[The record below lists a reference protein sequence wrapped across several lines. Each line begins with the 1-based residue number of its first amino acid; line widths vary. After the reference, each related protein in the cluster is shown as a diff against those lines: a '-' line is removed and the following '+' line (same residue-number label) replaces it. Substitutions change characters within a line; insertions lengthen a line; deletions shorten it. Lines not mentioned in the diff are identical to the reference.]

1 MLTITFYG
9 HACFALTDG
18 ETKLLIDPFFTGNG
32 LAPIKAEEA
41 ETDYILVT
49 HGHGDHTGDAASI
62 AERTGATIITTVDVG
77 TALFGNCRNLICG
90 NIGGKIQLP
99 FGSIQYVPAIHGS
112 GVPGGV
118 ACGFVIRMDGK
129 TVYHMGDTSLTKDF
143 ELLADSASEAFM
155 PLSYG
160 GGITNIE
167 QIRKLLYDIEF
178 PLVITLDSIERC
190 GMNLGE
196 AAATVVLSSEPAEG
210 KCWRSAGSVPNRSS
224 ASVRSRK
231 RNRAT

>member
-41 ETDYILVT
+41 EADYILVT

-143 ELLADSASEAFM
+143 ELLAD
-155 PLSYG
+155 
-160 GGITNIE
+160 
-167 QIRKLLYDIEF
+167 QIDALLIPIGDFYTMGPEDALTAVEMIRPGYVIPMHFNTFPMIMQDADSFARSVEEKDFQAQVLNPGEF
-178 PLVITLDSIERC
+178 LILV
-190 GMNLGE
+190 
-196 AAATVVLSSEPAEG
+196 
-210 KCWRSAGSVPNRSS
+210 
-224 ASVRSRK
+224 
-231 RNRAT
+231 

>member
-32 LAPIKAEEA
+32 LAPIKADEA
-41 ETDYILVT
+41 EADYILVT
-49 HGHGDHTGDAASI
+49 HGHGDHTGDAAAI

-143 ELLADSASEAFM
+143 ELLAD
-155 PLSYG
+155 
-160 GGITNIE
+160 
-167 QIRKLLYDIEF
+167 QIDALLIPIGDFYTMGPEDALTAVEMIRPGYVIPMHFNTFPMIMQDADSFARSVEEKDFQVQVLNPGEF
-178 PLVITLDSIERC
+178 LVL
-190 GMNLGE
+190 
-196 AAATVVLSSEPAEG
+196 V
-210 KCWRSAGSVPNRSS
+210 
-224 ASVRSRK
+224 
-231 RNRAT
+231 

>member
-41 ETDYILVT
+41 EADYILVT
-49 HGHGDHTGDAASI
+49 HGHGDHTGDAAAI

-90 NIGGKIQLP
+90 NIGDKIQLP

-143 ELLADSASEAFM
+143 ELLAD
-155 PLSYG
+155 
-160 GGITNIE
+160 
-167 QIRKLLYDIEF
+167 QIDALLIPIGDFYTMGPEDALTAVEMIRPGYVIPMHFNTFPMIMQDADSFARSVEEKDFQAQVLNPGEF
-178 PLVITLDSIERC
+178 LVL
-190 GMNLGE
+190 
-196 AAATVVLSSEPAEG
+196 V
-210 KCWRSAGSVPNRSS
+210 
-224 ASVRSRK
+224 
-231 RNRAT
+231 

>member
-143 ELLADSASEAFM
+143 ELLAD
-155 PLSYG
+155 
-160 GGITNIE
+160 
-167 QIRKLLYDIEF
+167 QIDALLIPIGDFYTMGPEDALTAVEMIRPGYVIPMHFNTFPMIMQDADSFARSVEEKDFQAQVLNPGEF
-178 PLVITLDSIERC
+178 LVL
-190 GMNLGE
+190 
-196 AAATVVLSSEPAEG
+196 V
-210 KCWRSAGSVPNRSS
+210 
-224 ASVRSRK
+224 
-231 RNRAT
+231 

>member
-32 LAPIKAEEA
+32 LAPIKADEA
-41 ETDYILVT
+41 EADYILVT
-49 HGHGDHTGDAASI
+49 HGHGDHTGDAATI

-143 ELLADSASEAFM
+143 ELLAD
-155 PLSYG
+155 
-160 GGITNIE
+160 
-167 QIRKLLYDIEF
+167 QIDALLIPIGDFYTMGPEDALTAVEMIRPGYVIPMHFNTFPMIMQDADSFARSVEEKDFQVQVLNPGEF
-178 PLVITLDSIERC
+178 LVL
-190 GMNLGE
+190 
-196 AAATVVLSSEPAEG
+196 V
-210 KCWRSAGSVPNRSS
+210 
-224 ASVRSRK
+224 
-231 RNRAT
+231 

>member
-32 LAPIKAEEA
+32 LAPIKADEA
-41 ETDYILVT
+41 EADYILVT
-49 HGHGDHTGDAASI
+49 HGHGDHTGDAAAI

-143 ELLADSASEAFM
+143 ELLAD
-155 PLSYG
+155 
-160 GGITNIE
+160 
-167 QIRKLLYDIEF
+167 QIDALLIPIGDFYTMGPEDALTAVEMIRPGYVIPMHFNTFPMIMQDADSFARSVEEKDFQAQVLNPGEF
-178 PLVITLDSIERC
+178 LVL
-190 GMNLGE
+190 
-196 AAATVVLSSEPAEG
+196 V
-210 KCWRSAGSVPNRSS
+210 
-224 ASVRSRK
+224 
-231 RNRAT
+231 

>member
-143 ELLADSASEAFM
+143 ELLADKIDALLIPIGDFYTMGPEDALTAVEM
-155 PLSYG
+155 
-160 GGITNIE
+160 
-167 QIRKLLYDIEF
+167 IRPGYVIPMHFNTFPMIMQDADSFARSVEEKDFQAQVLNPGEF
-178 PLVITLDSIERC
+178 LVL
-190 GMNLGE
+190 
-196 AAATVVLSSEPAEG
+196 V
-210 KCWRSAGSVPNRSS
+210 
-224 ASVRSRK
+224 
-231 RNRAT
+231 

>member
-41 ETDYILVT
+41 EADYILVT

-77 TALFGNCRNLICG
+77 TALFGKCRNLICG

-143 ELLADSASEAFM
+143 ELLAD
-155 PLSYG
+155 
-160 GGITNIE
+160 
-167 QIRKLLYDIEF
+167 QIDALLIPIGDFYTMGPEDALTAVEMIRPGYVIPMHFNTFPMIMQDADSFARSVEEKDFQAQVLNPGEF
-178 PLVITLDSIERC
+178 LVL
-190 GMNLGE
+190 
-196 AAATVVLSSEPAEG
+196 V
-210 KCWRSAGSVPNRSS
+210 
-224 ASVRSRK
+224 
-231 RNRAT
+231 

>member
-32 LAPIKAEEA
+32 LAPIKADEA
-41 ETDYILVT
+41 EADYILVT

-143 ELLADSASEAFM
+143 ELLAD
-155 PLSYG
+155 
-160 GGITNIE
+160 
-167 QIRKLLYDIEF
+167 QIDALLIPIGDFYTMGPEDALTAVEMIRPGYVIPMHFNTFPMIMQDADSFARSVEEKDFQAQVLNPGEF
-178 PLVITLDSIERC
+178 LVL
-190 GMNLGE
+190 
-196 AAATVVLSSEPAEG
+196 V
-210 KCWRSAGSVPNRSS
+210 
-224 ASVRSRK
+224 
-231 RNRAT
+231 

>member
-32 LAPIKAEEA
+32 LAPIKADEA
-41 ETDYILVT
+41 EADYILVT
-49 HGHGDHTGDAASI
+49 HGHGDHTGDAAAI
-62 AERTGATIITTVDVG
+62 AERTGATIITTGDVG

-143 ELLADSASEAFM
+143 ELLAD
-155 PLSYG
+155 
-160 GGITNIE
+160 
-167 QIRKLLYDIEF
+167 QIDALLIPIGDFYTMGPEDALTAVEMIRPGYVIPMHFNTFPMIMQDADSFARSVEEKDFQAQVLNPGEF
-178 PLVITLDSIERC
+178 LVL
-190 GMNLGE
+190 
-196 AAATVVLSSEPAEG
+196 V
-210 KCWRSAGSVPNRSS
+210 
-224 ASVRSRK
+224 
-231 RNRAT
+231 

>member
-32 LAPIKAEEA
+32 LAPIKADEA
-41 ETDYILVT
+41 EADYILVT
-49 HGHGDHTGDAASI
+49 HGHGDHTGDAAAI
-62 AERTGATIITTVDVG
+62 AEWTGATIITTVDVG

-143 ELLADSASEAFM
+143 ELLAD
-155 PLSYG
+155 
-160 GGITNIE
+160 
-167 QIRKLLYDIEF
+167 QIDALLIPIGDFYTMGPEDALTAVEMIRPGYVIPMHFNTFPMIMQDADSFARSVEEKDFQVQVLNPGEF
-178 PLVITLDSIERC
+178 LVL
-190 GMNLGE
+190 
-196 AAATVVLSSEPAEG
+196 V
-210 KCWRSAGSVPNRSS
+210 
-224 ASVRSRK
+224 
-231 RNRAT
+231 

>member
-32 LAPIKAEEA
+32 LAPIKADEA
-41 ETDYILVT
+41 EADYILVT
-49 HGHGDHTGDAASI
+49 HGHGDHTGDAAAI

-143 ELLADSASEAFM
+143 ELLAD
-155 PLSYG
+155 
-160 GGITNIE
+160 
-167 QIRKLLYDIEF
+167 QIDALLIPIGDFYTMGPEDALTAVKMIRPGYVIPMHFNTFPMIMQDADSFARSVEEKDFQVQVLNPGEF
-178 PLVITLDSIERC
+178 LVL
-190 GMNLGE
+190 
-196 AAATVVLSSEPAEG
+196 V
-210 KCWRSAGSVPNRSS
+210 
-224 ASVRSRK
+224 
-231 RNRAT
+231 

>member
-41 ETDYILVT
+41 EADYILVT

-143 ELLADSASEAFM
+143 ELLAD
-155 PLSYG
+155 
-160 GGITNIE
+160 
-167 QIRKLLYDIEF
+167 QIDALLIPIGDFYTMGPEDALTAVEMIRPGYVIPMHFNTFPMIMQDADSFARSVEEKDFQAQVLNPGEF
-178 PLVITLDSIERC
+178 LVL
-190 GMNLGE
+190 
-196 AAATVVLSSEPAEG
+196 V
-210 KCWRSAGSVPNRSS
+210 
-224 ASVRSRK
+224 
-231 RNRAT
+231 